1 MFWLQPET
9 YLYFGGSL
17 IVHICVGIHPGK
29 IGGDLVYY
37 HLYNV

>member
-9 YLYFGGSL
+9 FFFGGSL

-29 IGGDLVYY
+29 IGGDLVYK
-37 HLYNV
+37 